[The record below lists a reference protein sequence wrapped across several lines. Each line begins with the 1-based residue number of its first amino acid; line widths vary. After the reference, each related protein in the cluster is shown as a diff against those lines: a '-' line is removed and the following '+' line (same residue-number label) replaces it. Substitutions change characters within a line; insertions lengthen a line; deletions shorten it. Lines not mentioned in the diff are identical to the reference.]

1 MNYMKVYQD
10 WIDDPFFDEQ
20 IRTELR
26 ALKDKSEIEDRF
38 YRDLDFG
45 TGGLRGVTGAGT
57 YESLH
62 CGQSHIWVGSILAGN
77 PRR

>member
-1 MNYMKVYQD
+1 MKVYQD

-38 YRDLDFG
+38 YRDLDSVSY
-45 TGGLRGVTGAGT
+45 THLDVYKRQPLHGGKMEHPLSR
-57 YESLH
+57 LH
-62 CGQSHIWVGSILAGN
+62 G
-77 PRR
+77 